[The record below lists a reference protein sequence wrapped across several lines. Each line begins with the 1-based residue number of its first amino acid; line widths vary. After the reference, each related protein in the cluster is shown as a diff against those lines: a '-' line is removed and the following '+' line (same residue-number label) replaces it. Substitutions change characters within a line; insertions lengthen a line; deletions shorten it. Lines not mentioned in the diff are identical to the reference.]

1 MSVAEVAPD
10 AAPKK
15 KSKLPLLIGVVLAL
29 LLGGGGFYA
38 TYSGAVLGPPGDAAM
53 AEPSAEGHGQ
63 TAADAGHGEAA
74 KSEAEHGEMAAD
86 AGHGEPASG
95 HGEATSAEGGHGAA
109 TPGRL
114 PELAFVPIQQVVI
127 SLGSA
132 ANNAHLIMS
141 SQLEVDRPM
150 ADEVTML
157 MPRILDVIN
166 GYLRAVDVAQ
176 LEDPSSLVTLR
187 AQMLRRIQIVTGEG
201 RVRDLLITEFVLN

>member
-1 MSVAEVAPD
+1 MSDPEVAPD
-10 AAPKK
+10 AAQKK

-29 LLGGGGFYA
+29 VLGGGGFYA
-38 TYSGAVLGPPGDAAM
+38 TYSGLVLGPAADAAM
-53 AEPSAEGHGQ
+53 ADPSGGGHGE
-63 TAADAGHGEAA
+63 TVADADHGEAAKPDGDHGEMAVDAGHGE
-74 KSEAEHGEMAAD
+74 S
-86 AGHGEPASG
+86 ASG
-95 HGEATSAEGGHGAA
+95 HGEAAPAEGRHNTAA
-109 TPGRL
+109 NERL
-114 PELAFVPIQQVVI
+114 PELAFVPVQQVVI

-141 SQLEVDRPM
+141 SQLEVDKPM
-150 ADEVTML
+150 AAEVTML